1 MRGVPCCVLVA
12 GISETLRAEVK
23 KYQDIV
29 ERLRL
34 IALNKQQIQ
43 AQLGEINNALRE
55 LDKAGEGAA
64 VYKVVG
70 TVMISR
76 KRDDVI
82 RELNDLRETLEVRLK
97 ALEKQED
104 LLKKQ
109 LNQLEK
115 KLARKLGGSAPGAG

>member
-1 MRGVPCCVLVA
+1 VLVA

-55 LDKAGEGAA
+55 LDKAGEDAA

-70 TVMISR
+70 AVMISR

-82 RELNDLRETLEVRLK
+82 RELNDLRETLEIRLK

-115 KLARKLGGSAPGAG
+115 KLARKLGGSAPSAG